1 MWRLGAVILA
11 VTLAMGATGCVGCPL
26 ALLEGELVPDGVGG
40 LAVRTPAGGV
50 ASVIW
55 PDGVGIGHEGDE
67 LVLTNQ
73 LGLPIAHEGEFV
85 SMAGG
90 VPGESPTFD
99 ACGPIAVRA
108 SALPTR

>member
-1 MWRLGAVILA
+1 MTRLAALLLAGCLGFWGA
-11 VTLAMGATGCVGCPL
+11 GCTGCAT
-26 ALLEGELVPDGVGG
+26 ALLEGTLVADGQDG
-40 LAVRTPAGGV
+40 LAVRHAEGNVTP
-50 ASVIW
+50 VIW
-55 PDGVGIGHEGDE
+55 PDGVGIGHDGDE

-90 VPGESPTFD
+90 VPGDDSTFA

-108 SALPTR
+108 SPLPTR